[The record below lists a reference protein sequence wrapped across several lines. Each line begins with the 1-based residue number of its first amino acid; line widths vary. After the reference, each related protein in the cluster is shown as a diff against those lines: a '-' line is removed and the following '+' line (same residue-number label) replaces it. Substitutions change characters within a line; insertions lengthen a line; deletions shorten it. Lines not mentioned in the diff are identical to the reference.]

1 MNSDGLDVDV
11 ELFAGTPLELQILFY
26 VVLAITLSSL
36 LSLTVLVVASS
47 RYRRRRK
54 RPHPSGDVG
63 ESDFLWVFMVP
74 ALNEE
79 VTIADSVSRLLQTQ
93 CTNKII
99 LAINDGSEDATASV
113 LAGIES
119 DNLHVLT
126 RVPPRARVGK
136 AAALNEA
143 FEHVRTNLLRQDRY
157 ARFSPD
163 QVILGIID
171 ADGRLDIDAP
181 EKVAWH
187 FADEQLGGVQLRVRI
202 YNRRGFLTWAQDVE
216 FSAFAYVFQS
226 GRATWGTANMGG
238 NGQFNRLSA
247 LAEVAEDE
255 GPWRDRL
262 TEDQDLGVRLV
273 QAGWRGSQEN
283 LAVINQQGLN
293 NLRRLLRQRTRWAQ
307 GAWQALDLLP
317 ASARI
322 NAAFVARVDA
332 VFYLLTPVLQLI
344 TGVALVATLILAGV
358 HGISLIPST
367 IVFMVLFLCLGIGP
381 GLVTLLLR
389 GNGWRQFG
397 YALLVVIPYTAYSW
411 LVFPALVRGLGR
423 HLVGRRTWAK
433 TAREPLQLE
442 SDPDPSASDA
452 RVG

>member
-1 MNSDGLDVDV
+1 MNSDSLDVDA
-11 ELFAGTPLELQILFY
+11 ELFVGTPLELQILFY
-26 VVLAITLSSL
+26 VVLAITL
-36 LSLTVLVVASS
+36 LSLGSLAVLVAASA

-54 RPHPSGDVG
+54 RPHLSGHVN

-79 VTIADSVSRLLQTQ
+79 VTIADSVSRLVQTR

-99 LAINDGSEDATASV
+99 LAINDGSEDATAAV

-119 DNLHVLT
+119 DDLHVLT
-126 RVPPRARVGK
+126 RVAPHARVGK

-143 FEHVRTNLLRQDRY
+143 FEHVRTTLLRQERY
-157 ARFSPD
+157 AHFTAD

-181 EKVAWH
+181 ERVVWH
-187 FADEQLGGVQLRVRI
+187 FADEQMGGVQLRVRI
-202 YNRRGFLTWAQDVE
+202 YNRRGYLTWAQDVE

-247 LAEVAEDE
+247 LASVSEGE

-317 ASARI
+317 GSSRISAPL
-322 NAAFVARVDA
+322 AGRVDA
-332 VFYLLTPVLQLI
+332 LFYLLTPVLQFV
-344 TGVALVATLILAGV
+344 TGVAVVATIVLAGV

-367 IVFMVLFLCLGIGP
+367 IIFMVLFLCLGFGP
-381 GLVTLLLR
+381 GMVTLLLR

-397 YALLVVIPYTAYSW
+397 YALLVAIPYTAYSW
-411 LVFPALVRGLGR
+411 LVFPALLRGLGR
-423 HLVGRRTWAK
+423 HLVGRRSWAK
-433 TAREPLQLE
+433 TAREPLHLE
-442 SDPDPSASDA
+442 SDPNSSAS
-452 RVG
+452 R